1 MTRRSLLLSCLLLAA
16 VSLAGSKSTNV
27 TEATLWFE
35 QFSGEHRILLNK
47 VVEASWAY
55 NTDINQENEKAEL
68 AARLQLSQFMLNK
81 RQEMDQRFDWAN
93 LGNERLKRM
102 FTKAADIGTSIV
114 TDEAKQTRFGQLRS
128 DMIRIQ
134 STATVEHPDTGEPIP
149 LSRVVSLMASPDVSE
164 AVKKAL
170 WSRWRDASGR
180 PVKQMYEEYVDLANE
195 MIRKAGYANFAKY
208 WQSWYE
214 PKEGQD
220 FEQVMAELFNGLLP
234 LYKELHGYVRH
245 ALMQKYPASIFPP
258 TGHIPGH
265 ILGHMW
271 GGRWDD
277 LEPFTKPF
285 PNEPQIDVTKV
296 MREKNWTVRQMFEAS
311 QDFFA
316 SLGLGN
322 MTDTFWEKSVL
333 EKLPG
338 VDMVCHVSAWDFYT
352 DKGDFRIK
360 QCTEITGHYLAVTHH
375 EMGHI
380 QYFQQYEK
388 QPVVFR
394 DGANPG
400 FHEAIGDTIELSV
413 MTPGHLRKLGLLES
427 DSESDEFYLNSLFLM
442 ALKKAAY
449 LSFGYLI
456 DNYRYKLFKG
466 EVPKNQWN
474 SEWVNQRCQ
483 LMGVS
488 SPVLRSE
495 EDFDAGAIYH
505 VVANVEYMRYFLS
518 LLLQFQFHQSL
529 CQAAGVTENFHKCSI
544 YGNSAA
550 GAKLKALLES
560 GTSLHWEEALFKIS
574 GTRQISAKP
583 LLDYFAPLL
592 TYIAA
597 KNKENG
603 VSVGWGNNCPPDDW
617 YKSASQLGSLSACQV
632 FALAA
637 IACFTVRLI
646 RH

>member
-47 VVEASWAY
+47 VVEASWAS
-55 NTDINQENEKAEL
+55 NTDINQENKMAEL
-68 AARLQLSQFMLNK
+68 AARLQLSQFMLGK
-81 RQEMDQRFDWAN
+81 RQEMDKLFDWAN

-128 DMIRIQ
+128 DMIRIE

-505 VVANVEYMRYFLS
+505 VVANVEYFLS